1 MRISDKLL
9 MLSVTGALFY
19 ASNLYALTEYGCEV
33 TPAGGILSAAQIAP
47 GATNRVLV
55 IVCAVSNG
63 PAPAIVGQ
71 ITGVIF
77 TNQVSADLTVRDS
90 SFSKLGLR
98 GAVIGVITNNNL
110 RPSQLQ
116 NDTGKLA
123 LEDYCKPIVESQYGV
138 AFSNYQSV
146 IFMMPASGGGPAG
159 KTGYDA
165 EGYAKVFIDGDYWNQ
180 LCVTTHEYGH
190 TLGMDHSGIT
200 IDNSSVNLHLAA
212 GADYPTYGDSGC
224 LMGHTVAGNRQYNAL
239 HKYEAGWIPSN
250 NVMNVTTSGTYT
262 VFCSEIGTNQTQIL
276 QIGSNTYASYR
287 APVMKTL
294 DTNLVAQ
301 YRNATMV
308 YNWDESHLTHL
319 YAALTNGATFADS
332 STTSVVSQVS
342 CDGTSALVQVTFPA
356 GRSLPVAYSQ
366 SVTNLEDT
374 AIPLTLSGWSNVDGA
389 NLSYLILANP
399 LHGSMVQNSGAL
411 WTYKPGTNYNGTD
424 TFTFQARDTLG
435 FLSVPTNVD
444 LTVTPVSDPP
454 VAVNVAATVE
464 QNVPKDI
471 TLPGSDPDG
480 DPITYFIVRTPSNG
494 VVTGTGPAVIYT
506 PTNGY
511 FGNDSFT
518 YRVVDTSSK
527 TSNVATVSLVIAG
540 ALVLHLPFDQAA
552 TNGVAPDSS
561 GHGFNGTFRNMSATN
576 FVPGKV
582 SSALVFD
589 GANDYVEVADKTLL
603 RLTDQQTLCAWIK
616 PDNTNNFRQIIGK
629 GTYSYNVAVSFSK
642 IRYVLSDGTTTKTVD
657 SVSKV
662 PTGVWTHVTCTYDG
676 SYARIYLN
684 GQLDKKV
691 VCTLVPT
698 QSTAALQIG
707 YGGGSS
713 YYFKGLIDDLRLYLR
728 VLSSEEIALL
738 APSQTFSSW
747 AQQNAALLGG
757 QINAGDDPGG
767 LGLNNLSRYAFGGS
781 PTNGPAVALLT
792 LLPVIPDSLF
802 HFGFNYNALA
812 SDLAYYVEV
821 NNTLINPA
829 SWSCILSNIKAAGW
843 DGSASWRVSV
853 TSNGFGRTEIA
864 YPMAPLASGF
874 FRVRVVQP

>member
-1 MRISDKLL
+1 MGLCTLK
-9 MLSVTGALFY
+9 V
-19 ASNLYALTEYGCEV
+19 YALTEYGCV
-33 TPAGGILSAAQIAP
+33 VVPASNSVALSAAWTAP
-47 GATNRVLV
+47 AATNKVLV

-63 PAPAIVGQ
+63 PAPATVGQ

-77 TNQVSADLTVRDS
+77 TNKESADLTVRDS
-90 SFSKLGLR
+90 SFSKLGLM
-98 GAVIGVITNNNL
+98 GSVIGIITNNNL

-116 NDTGKLA
+116 NDSGKLA

-146 IFMMPASGGGPAG
+146 IFMMPSSGGGSAG

-165 EGYAKVFIDGDYWNQ
+165 EGYAKVWIDGDYWNS
-180 LCVTTHEYGH
+180 LWVTTHEYGH

-200 IDNSSVNLHLAA
+200 IDNSSVNLYTSFA
-212 GADYPTYGDSGC
+212 GDYPTYGDAGC
-224 LMGHTVAGNRQYNAL
+224 LMGTSAIGNRQYNAL
-239 HKYEAGWIPSN
+239 HKYEVGWIPSN

-287 APVMKTL
+287 APVTKTL

-308 YNWDESHLTHL
+308 YNWDGSHLTHL

-374 AIPLTLSGWSNVDGA
+374 SIPLTLSGWSNIDGA
-389 NLSYLILANP
+389 NLSYLILSNP
-399 LHGSMVQNSGAL
+399 SHGSMVQNSGAL

-424 TFTFQARDTLG
+424 TFTFQVRDTLG

-444 LTVTPVSDPP
+444 ITVTPVSDPP
-454 VAVNVAATVE
+454 VAGNVAATVE

-540 ALVLHLPFDQAA
+540 ARVLHLPFDQAVA
-552 TNGVAPDSS
+552 GKAPDSS
-561 GHGFNGTFRNMSATN
+561 GNGFNGTFKNMTATN
-576 FVPGKV
+576 WVTGQITN
-582 SSALVFD
+582 ALVFD
-589 GANDYVEVADKTLL
+589 GTNDYVEVADNPLL
-603 RLTDQQTLCAWIK
+603 RLVDQQTLCAWIR

-629 GTYSYNVAVSFSK
+629 GAYSYNVAVSFSK
-642 IRYVLSDGTTTKTVD
+642 IRYVLSDGATTTKTVD
-657 SVSKV
+657 SVSTV
-662 PTGVWTHVTCTYDG
+662 PTGTWTHVACTYDG
-676 SYARIYLN
+676 SSAKIYLN
-684 GQLDKKV
+684 GQLDKQTA
-691 VCTLVPT
+691 CSLVPT
-698 QSTAALQIG
+698 QSTAVVQIG
-707 YGGGSS
+707 AGGGSS
-713 YYFKGLIDDLRLYLR
+713 YYFDGLMDDVRIYQR
-728 VLSSEEIALL
+728 VLDAAEVL
-738 APSQTFSSW
+738 AMAQIPPQSYFAWTF
-747 AQQNAALLGG
+747 QNSGLLGG
-757 QINAGDDPGG
+757 KTNWYDDPGS
-767 LGLNNLSRYAFGGS
+767 LGLNNLGRYAFGWSSTTGVE
-781 PTNGPAVALLT
+781 VAR
-792 LLPVIPDSLF
+792 LLPGVTGGTFSCRF
-802 HFGFNYNALA
+802 EYNSAA
-812 SDLAYYVEV
+812 TDLSYYVEAV
-821 NNTLINPA
+821 NNLGDTSP
-829 SWSCILSNIKAAGW
+829 WSCILSNLNAGGW
-843 DGSASWRVSV
+843 SGPASWSILGSTNGVSAIEV
-853 TSNGFGRTEIA
+853 ADPATSSTF
-864 YPMAPLASGF
+864 GF
-874 FRVRVVQP
+874 FRLRVTDP